1 MEKRFTYYKP
11 PPLLDKRRGTG
22 IERKGKRERAL
33 YRLID
38 KTEEKFSLLLD
49 QQLNLVADFKTP
61 GVVLMCKDFLVVYI
75 EWSAARTELRRQRG
89 GPGKDFAH
97 R

>member
-22 IERKGKRERAL
+22 IERKGKRERVL

-49 QQLNLVADFKTP
+49 RQLILVADFKTP
-61 GVVLMCKDFLVVYI
+61 GVALMCKDFLVLYRVVN
-75 EWSAARTELRRQRG
+75 G
-89 GPGKDFAH
+89 
-97 R
+97 

>member
-38 KTEEKFSLLLD
+38 KTEEKFFTAVRPTVNS
-49 QQLNLVADFKTP
+49 
-61 GVVLMCKDFLVVYI
+61 
-75 EWSAARTELRRQRG
+75 SR
-89 GPGKDFAH
+89 
-97 R
+97 

>member
-1 MEKRFTYYKP
+1 MAGGRTVLGEKRFTYYKP

-22 IERKGKRERAL
+22 IERKRKRERAL

-49 QQLNLVADFKTP
+49 RQLILVADFKTP
-61 GVVLMCKDFLVVYI
+61 GVALMCKDFLVLYRVVN
-75 EWSAARTELRRQRG
+75 G
-89 GPGKDFAH
+89 
-97 R
+97 

>member
-1 MEKRFTYYKP
+1 MAGWRENSPWKKRFTYYKP

-22 IERKGKRERAL
+22 IERKRKRERAL

-61 GVVLMCKDFLVVYI
+61 GVVLMCTDFLVVYI
-75 EWSAARTELRRQRG
+75 EWSAARTE
-89 GPGKDFAH
+89 
-97 R
+97 